1 MTKAPMHAL
10 LDRRTLCIAGG
21 QALFATGL
29 TGPALAQARTGT
41 PTAADIVS
49 ALSGLGSAE
58 LVAGRADAAVTG
70 VALIT
75 DPTLAAL
82 RRAVASGC
90 SLILSPETPYYGRSA
105 DPSAAAGPFAALT
118 ESALRALR
126 DSPALEAKRVFVD
139 QHDLAIFRLTPNN
152 ESRKDASVEAFAARL
167 GWTRYRVPGEHP
179 IYRPPAMTLAALV
192 KLAQARLAA
201 SGGLRF
207 IGDPA
212 MRLGSVLLVPGTSE
226 VVSTIHGLA
235 RADALLTGD
244 MREWEVVEYVHD
256 SAEAGYPKALVSTG
270 RILSEQPF
278 VERCALAVDHAFPN
292 LPLHSFLTADPFW
305 RVQA

>member
-1 MTKAPMHAL
+1 MSDMGKLSL
-10 LDRRTLCIAGG
+10 LSRRTLCVTGA
-21 QALFATGL
+21 QALVATGL
-29 TGPALAQARTGT
+29 IGPAVARGRNGA
-41 PTAADIVS
+41 PAASAVVS
-49 ALSGLGSAE
+49 ALSDLCSAE

-70 VALIT
+70 VALIA

-82 RRAVASGC
+82 RQAVAAGC
-90 SLILSPETPYYGRSA
+90 SLVLSPETPYYGRPA
-105 DPSAAAGPFAALT
+105 DAAAAAGPFAALA
-118 ESALRALR
+118 ESAAKALR
-126 DSPALEAKRVFVD
+126 ESPALEAKRAFVD
-139 QHDLAIFRLTPNN
+139 QHDLTIFRLTPSNA
-152 ESRKDASVEAFAARL
+152 SGKDASVEAVAARL

-179 IYRPPAMTLAALV
+179 VYRPPAMTLAALV
-192 KLAQARLAA
+192 QLAHARLGA

-212 MRLGSVLLVPGTSE
+212 MRLTSVLLVPGTSE

-235 RADALLTGD
+235 HADALLTGD

-278 VERCALAVDHAFPN
+278 VERCALALSQAFSN
-292 LPLHSFLTADPFW
+292 LPRHSFLAADPFW

>member
-1 MTKAPMHAL
+1 L
-10 LDRRTLCIAGG
+10 V
-21 QALFATGL
+21 
-29 TGPALAQARTGT
+29 GPAVAQGRNRA
-41 PTAADIVS
+41 PTASQLAS
-49 ALSGLGSAE
+49 ALSGLCNAD
-58 LVAGRADAAVTG
+58 LIAGREDAPVTG
-70 VALIT
+70 VALVA

-82 RRAVASGC
+82 RQAVAAGC
-90 SLILSPETPYYGRSA
+90 SLILSPETPYYGRLV
-105 DPSAAAGPFAALT
+105 DGSAAAGPFAVLT
-118 ESALRALR
+118 ENALKALRE
-126 DSPALEAKRVFVD
+126 SPALEAKRAFVD
-139 QHDLAIFRLTPNN
+139 QHNLTIFRLTPSNADG
-152 ESRKDASVEAFAARL
+152 KDALVEAFAARL

-235 RADALLTGD
+235 HADALLTGD

>member
-1 MTKAPMHAL
+1 
-10 LDRRTLCIAGG
+10 
-21 QALFATGL
+21 
-29 TGPALAQARTGT
+29 
-41 PTAADIVS
+41 
-49 ALSGLGSAE
+49 LSDLGSAE
-58 LVAGRADAAVTG
+58 LIAGRADAPVTG

-82 RRAVASGC
+82 RQAVAAGC
-90 SLILSPETPYYGRSA
+90 SLILSPETSYYGGLG
-105 DPSAAAGPFAALT
+105 DGSAAAGPFAALA
-118 ESALRALR
+118 ESALKALR
-126 DSPALEAKRVFVD
+126 ESPALEAKRAFVD
-139 QHDLAIFRLTPNN
+139 QHNLTIFRLTPSNA
-152 ESRKDASVEAFAARL
+152 SGKDASVEAFAARL

-179 IYRPPAMTLAALV
+179 IYHPPAMTLAALV
-192 KLAQARLAA
+192 KLAHARLGA

-212 MRLGSVLLVPGTSE
+212 MQLRSVLVVPGTSE

-235 RADALLTGD
+235 HADALLTGD

-278 VERCALAVDHAFPN
+278 VERCALAVGHAFTT
-292 LPLHSFLTADPFW
+292 LPLRSFLAADPFW